1 MGLEIEYIAG
11 QTPLDEDEKE
21 GILIKTIS
29 SRGDLDEFEQYNIEN
44 AVQWTLSS
52 KFNLDKILEEKFI
65 MEVHKRMF
73 GEVWSWAGEFRKSN
87 KNIGVDKFQIS
98 IELKKLLDDC
108 NFWIDNKTFEP
119 EEISIRF
126 KHRLVSI
133 HLFPNGNGRHSRL
146 CADILISHGFGQP
159 VFTWGSR
166 NIARAGD
173 ARLEYLQALHVGDNG
188 EIDMFIKFARS

>member
-188 EIDMFIKFARS
+188 EIDMLIKFARS

>member
-146 CADILISHGFGQP
+146 YADILISHGFGQP

>member
-1 MGLEIEYIAG
+1 M
-11 QTPLDEDEKE
+11 
-21 GILIKTIS
+21 
-29 SRGDLDEFEQYNIEN
+29 
-44 AVQWTLSS
+44 
-52 KFNLDKILEEKFI
+52 
-65 MEVHKRMF
+65 
-73 GEVWSWAGEFRKSN
+73 
-87 KNIGVDKFQIS
+87 
-98 IELKKLLDDC
+98 LDDC

-146 CADILISHGFGQP
+146 YADILISHGFGQP

-188 EIDMFIKFARS
+188 EIDMLIKFARS

>member
-146 CADILISHGFGQP
+146 YADILISHGFGQP

-188 EIDMFIKFARS
+188 EIDMLIKFARS